1 MPLLIFWICVLLCVV
16 SEFFIIRSAFR
27 SPAGTSPNAKT
38 RDILWSIVPAILL
51 AALLLATWRAIHMT
65 HFA

>member
-1 MPLLIFWICVLLCVV
+1 MPIAIFWIAALLCLV
-16 SEFFIIRSAFR
+16 SEIAIIRSAFR
-27 SPAGTSPNAKT
+27 SPAGTAPNARS

-51 AALLLATWRAIHMT
+51 AALLIATWQAIHMT